1 MPNDESVQQLVA
13 KVFSCCHELSLRTG
27 RPISPD
33 GHLVGSL
40 GEVIAAERLNLRLM
54 APSNHGFDAI
64 GPAGERVEIKTTARS
79 SIQIS
84 NDGTLAERFVI
95 VQLEASGAAHI
106 VFDGQAD
113 DVLAVAG
120 SPQKNGQRRVSLGR
134 LPQNTTAIYQ

>member
-1 MPNDESVQQLVA
+1 MPSYDAESVEQLVA
-13 KVFSCCHELSLRTG
+13 RVFSCCQELSERTG

-54 APSNHGFDAI
+54 SPSNRGFDAI
-64 GPAGERVEIKTTARS
+64 GPDGERVEIKTTTRS
-79 SIQIS
+79 SIQVS
-84 NDGTLAERFVI
+84 NEGTLAERFV
-95 VQLEASGAAHI
+95 VVRLEASGESHI
-106 VFDGQAD
+106 VFDGKAA

-134 LPQNTTAIYQ
+134 LLSG